1 MKQSDSTVR
10 RTHTNE
16 RIVTSRP
23 AVVLLQSSVIPTR
36 VTTGS
41 LPLLFKFRE
50 MLLTVIRFR
59 GTFLVLVRYF
69 MMYCVMLERSVLVAH
84 MENTLFTLSFQFNA

>member
-36 VTTGS
+36 VTCS

-50 MLLTVIRFR
+50 MLLTVIRSR
-59 GTFLVLVRYF
+59 GTCTSFHDVLRYAREKCISSTHGQHF
-69 MMYCVMLERSVLVAH
+69 KFSI
-84 MENTLFTLSFQFNA
+84 

>member
-36 VTTGS
+36 VTGS

-59 GTFLVLVRYF
+59 GTFLVLVRHF
-69 MMYCVMLERSVLVAH
+69 IMYCVMLERSVLVAH
-84 MENTLFTLSFQFNA
+84 MDNTLSFQLNA

>member
-36 VTTGS
+36 VTGS

-50 MLLTVIRFR
+50 MLFTVIRFR
-59 GTFLVLVRYF
+59 GTFLVPVRHF

-84 MENTLFTLSFQFNA
+84 MENTLFTLSFQINA